1 MDKNLAK
8 FEAYNSISMGRIFE
22 KRKHKMFARYAKMAK
37 QFTRIG
43 KEIAIAVKQG
53 GPDPDNNPRLRMA
66 VQNSK
71 AVNMPKDRVEAA
83 IKRAVSKDTDNYDE
97 VVYEGY
103 GPHGIA
109 ILVECATDNNT
120 RTVANIRMYFS
131 RANGSLGKT
140 GSLDF
145 LFERKGIFK
154 LPKNNLNIEDLE
166 LELIDFG
173 AEEVFEED
181 GEIYI
186 YTSFQDYGGM
196 QKALEEKKLEVTSSE
211 LQRIPTNTVQLDEAQ
226 TAEVEALIEK
236 IEDDEDVQ
244 AVYSNMA

>member
-1 MDKNLAK
+1 
-8 FEAYNSISMGRIFE
+8 MGRIFE

-53 GPDPDNNPRLRMA
+53 GPDPAGNPRLRMA
-66 VQNSK
+66 IQNSK
-71 AVNMPKDRVEAA
+71 SVNMPKDRVEAA
-83 IKRAVSKDTDNYDE
+83 IKRAVSKDTANYDE

-109 ILVECATDNNT
+109 VVVECATDNPT
-120 RTVANIRMYFS
+120 RTVANIRMYFT

-154 LPKNNLNIEDLE
+154 LAKGDLNVEELE
-166 LELIDFG
+166 LDLIDFG
-173 AEEVFEED
+173 AEEVFEDE
-181 GEIYI
+181 GEIFV
-186 YTSFQDYGGM
+186 YTSFVNYGAM
-196 QKALEEKKLEVTSSE
+196 QKALEEKKLEVLSTE
-211 LQRIPTNTVQLDEAQ
+211 LQRIPVNTVQLTEEQMAELEAM
-226 TAEVEALIEK
+226 IEK
-236 IEDDEDVQ
+236 IEDDDDVQ
-244 AVYSNMA
+244 GVYHNMA

>member
-1 MDKNLAK
+1 
-8 FEAYNSISMGRIFE
+8 MGRIFE

-53 GPDPDNNPRLRMA
+53 GPEPANNPRLRLA

-71 AVNMPKDRVEAA
+71 AVNMPKDRVDAA

-103 GPHGIA
+103 GPHGVA

-131 RANGSLGKT
+131 RAEGSLGKT

-145 LFERKGIFK
+145 VFERKGIFK

-173 AEEVFEED
+173 AEEVFEDE

-196 QKALEEKKLEVTSSE
+196 QKALEEKKIEVTSAE
-211 LQRIPTNTVQLDEAQ
+211 LQRLPTTTVQLDENQA
-226 TAEVEALIEK
+226 AEVEALIEK
-236 IEDDEDVQ
+236 FEDDDDVQ

>member
-1 MDKNLAK
+1 
-8 FEAYNSISMGRIFE
+8 MGRIFE

-53 GPDPDNNPRLRMA
+53 GPEPANNPRLRLA

-71 AVNMPKDRVEAA
+71 AVNMPKDRVDAA

-103 GPHGIA
+103 GPHGVA

-120 RTVANIRMYFS
+120 RNVANIRMYFS
-131 RANGSLGKT
+131 RAEGSLGKT

-145 LFERKGIFK
+145 VFERKGIFK
-154 LPKNNLNIEDLE
+154 LPKNNLQIEDLE

-173 AEEVFEED
+173 AEEVFEDE

-196 QKALEEKKLEVTSSE
+196 QKALEEKKIEVTSAE
-211 LQRIPTNTVQLDEAQ
+211 LQRIPTTTVQLDEKQA
-226 TAEVEALIEK
+226 AEVEALIEK
-236 IEDDEDVQ
+236 IEDDDDVQ